1 MQGGLILS
9 FSVVNYFINSNSSRG
24 CVSFFKSNFGGLEA
38 VIRLGGYPSVVAS
51 DILSGVCI
59 RAREKDLRTELI
71 HNPLDNSLEGVI
83 IPKLK
88 TGVINYPLYDEE
100 EYHIATI
107 LNDENLSRTRSC
119 LSAAH
124 SHFSTALQIHD
135 KWEKIYISNMDFTA
149 ADRLAA
155 ETTEKLLGQNS
166 LDKKGASSDRYFG
179 AATTEGAV
187 DYIDNLTADLR
198 RRFFI
203 KGRPGTGKSTFLK
216 RVGESA
222 VSAGFDAE
230 LYHCAF
236 DPDSLDMV
244 ILRELSLC
252 LFDSTPPHEYF
263 PSRPG
268 DEVIDIYKAAV
279 TDKTDEKYRSE
290 ITAISLEYKAEIAK
304 ATKQLGKAKRYYDE
318 VQRGYLTKINAEMLE
333 TAEEKIHKAIFG

>member
-1 MQGGLILS
+1 M
-9 FSVVNYFINSNSSRG
+9 SVSVMNYFINSNSARG
-24 CVSFFKSNFGGLEA
+24 YASFFKSNYGGLDS

-51 DILSGVCI
+51 DILSGVCN

-83 IPKLK
+83 VPQLK
-88 TGVINYPLYDEE
+88 AGAVNYPLYGDG

-107 LNDENLSRTRSC
+107 LNDEDLSRTRAC
-119 LSAAH
+119 LAAAH
-124 SHFSTALQIHD
+124 SHFAAALQIHD
-135 KWEKIYISNMDFTA
+135 KWEKIYISNMDFAA

-155 ETTEKLLGQNS
+155 ETTEKLIGQNS
-166 LDKKGASSDRYFG
+166 LGKKGNTFDRFFG
-179 AATTEGAV
+179 AATTEGAF
-187 DYIDNLTADLR
+187 DYIENLTAELGR
-198 RRFFI
+198 RYFI

-216 RVGESA
+216 RIAESA

-236 DPDSLDMV
+236 DPNSFDMV

-279 TDKTDEKYRSE
+279 ADKTDEKYRSE
-290 ITAISLEYKAEIAK
+290 ITAISLDYKAEIAK
-304 ATKQLGKAKRYYDE
+304 ATKQLGRAKRYYDE
-318 VQRGYLTKINAEMLE
+318 VQRGYLAKIDAEALE
-333 TAEEKIHKAIFG
+333 AAEQKIHKAIFG